1 MKKMFFA
8 LFLIISA
15 MSEANAYDYNN
26 NNYNGGNSPYYN
38 PNTKSDSN
46 YGGGNSPYYNPNTK
60 NNSNY
65 GGGNSPYY
73 TPNYGQGR

>member
-26 NNYNGGNSPYYN
+26 NNYNGGNSPYY
-38 PNTKSDSN
+38 
-46 YGGGNSPYYNPNTK
+46 
-60 NNSNY
+60 
-65 GGGNSPYY
+65 